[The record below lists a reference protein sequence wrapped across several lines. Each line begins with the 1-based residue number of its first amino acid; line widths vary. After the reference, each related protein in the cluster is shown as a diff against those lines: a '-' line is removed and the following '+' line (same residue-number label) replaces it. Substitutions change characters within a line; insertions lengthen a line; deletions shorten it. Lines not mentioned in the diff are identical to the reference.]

1 MNSDSN
7 LETMLLHWFQTMGV
21 SDWGARFLTIA
32 ISILAVV
39 LISVVAHLIT
49 RRIILQFVKGYVKK
63 SKNQYDDIF
72 LEKKVF
78 TGLALLVPALIIYYA
93 IPMLFENAEVV
104 AHVLRRGIVIYM
116 IVVIMT
122 VVNRFLKALE
132 SIAFNLDEFD
142 GKPIGSY
149 KQVFSIVNF
158 FIGAIIIISLLIGKS
173 PITIITAFG
182 AATAVLLLVF
192 RDSILGLV
200 ASIQISANDMVRIGD
215 WVTVEKYGADGDVL
229 EINLTTVKV
238 RNFDKTITTV
248 PTYAFISDSFRN
260 WRGMQ
265 ELGIRRIM
273 RTITIDLNTIKFVNN
288 EMLERFEKVE
298 RVTQYLRTRQKEI
311 NDYNTQNKNNKQV
324 LINGRHMTNIGV
336 FRNYIDAYLREHPLI
351 ANNQLIMVRQL
362 EPTAMGVPLQVYCFS
377 ATTVWQEYENLQSFI
392 FDHLLAA
399 AQTFD
404 LQLYQKAAG
413 TDFQRLRSPS

>member
-1 MNSDSN
+1 MQ
-7 LETMLLHWFQTMGV
+7 WFQAMGV
-21 SDWGARFLTIA
+21 SDWGARYLTLA
-32 ISILAVV
+32 IGILAVV
-39 LISVVAHLIT
+39 LISVVAQLIT

-93 IPMLFENAEVV
+93 IPLLFENAEVV
-104 AHVLRRGIVIYM
+104 AYVLRRGIIIYM

-132 SIAFNLDEFD
+132 SIAFNLEEFD

-158 FIGAIIIISLLIGKS
+158 FIGSIIIISLLIGKS

-336 FRNYIDAYLREHPLI
+336 FRNYIEAYLREHPLI
-351 ANNQLIMVRQL
+351 ANDQLIMVRQL
-362 EPTAMGVPLQVYCFS
+362 EPTAQGVPLQVYCFS